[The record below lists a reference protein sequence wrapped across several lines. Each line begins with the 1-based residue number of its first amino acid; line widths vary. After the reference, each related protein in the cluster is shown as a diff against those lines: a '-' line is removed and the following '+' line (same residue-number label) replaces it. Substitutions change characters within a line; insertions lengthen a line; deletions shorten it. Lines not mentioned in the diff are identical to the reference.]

1 MNYLLLMVVLF
12 LPPTVFDQ
20 TPNAQTRPA
29 SAAAASASG
38 DVTPTYVVGDVKE
51 IDAARAWLK
60 LSTGAGEFTVQLA
73 AATRYVRLTPGE
85 TNIEKGEAITAA
97 DVNVGDRVMA
107 RGRVAAE
114 QKSVPARVLIV
125 MKKEELARKT
135 ERERAEWRRRGIS
148 GRITAV
154 NAQAKEV
161 TLSVRS
167 REGESAVVLSI
178 PDGVTQRRYT
188 PRTVKFS
195 DAQPSTFAELKVG
208 DVVHALGERSAD
220 GTRYTPVEV
229 VSGAFRMVGGRVTE
243 VDAAKGEVTIR
254 DLQTNRLV
262 RVTVTPD
269 SLLRRIQP
277 ENAPALLGR
286 RPGAGGAGGAGGGGG
301 GQNAGGQPAR
311 AAAGRDVQEVVEQL
325 PAIPVTDLKAGDM
338 VLVSS
343 TAGPDPTRA
352 TAIILAAGAEVVF
365 RAAQRPAQQA
375 GRTPPS
381 PSLGLPTGLFDGV
394 VVP

>member
-1 MNYLLLMVVLF
+1 M
-12 LPPTVFDQ
+12 
-20 TPNAQTRPA
+20 
-29 SAAAASASG
+29 
-38 DVTPTYVVGDVKE
+38 
-51 IDAARAWLK
+51 
-60 LSTGAGEFTVQLA
+60 
-73 AATRYVRLTPGE
+73 
-85 TNIEKGEAITAA
+85 
-97 DVNVGDRVMA
+97 
-107 RGRVAAE
+107 
-114 QKSVPARVLIV
+114 
-125 MKKEELARKT
+125 
-135 ERERAEWRRRGIS
+135 
-148 GRITAV
+148 
-154 NAQAKEV
+154 
-161 TLSVRS
+161 
-167 REGESAVVLSI
+167 
-178 PDGVTQRRYT
+178 
-188 PRTVKFS
+188 
-195 DAQPSTFAELKVG
+195 
-208 DVVHALGERSAD
+208 
-220 GTRYTPVEV
+220 EV